1 MKEWE
6 MDQWLEKLSEMLG
19 DLPNSDASDL
29 LLTLLL
35 EHAAAMFSQRDGRAY
50 DSQDFGD
57 IKEDIWRILEAR
69 IES

>member
-6 MDQWLEKLSEMLG
+6 MDQWLEKLSETLG
-19 DLPNSDASDL
+19 DLPNNDASDL

-35 EHAAAMFSQRDGRAY
+35 ERAAAMFSQRDERGY

-57 IKEDIWRILEAR
+57 IKEDIWKMLEAR